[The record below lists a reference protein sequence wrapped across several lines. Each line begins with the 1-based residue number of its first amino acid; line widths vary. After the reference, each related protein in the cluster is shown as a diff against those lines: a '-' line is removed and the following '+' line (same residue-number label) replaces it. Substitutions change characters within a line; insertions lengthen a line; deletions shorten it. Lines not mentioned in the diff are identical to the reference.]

1 VKANGDGRAARRG
14 SETWHA
20 DDSHPS
26 PEKGSN
32 AYGPGMKISD
42 VLRTKGSAV
51 ITVAPHETVTSLLS
65 LLAQHNIGA
74 VVVSS
79 DGVAVDG
86 IVSERDVVRQL
97 HARGTELLDAPVS
110 SIMTASVLSCTP
122 DDDLNQIGALMTE
135 NRIRHL
141 PVVVDGRLAAI
152 VSIGD
157 VVKARIDQL
166 ASERDLYEA
175 YISQ

>member
-1 VKANGDGRAARRG
+1 
-14 SETWHA
+14 
-20 DDSHPS
+20 
-26 PEKGSN
+26 
-32 AYGPGMKISD
+32 MKISD

-51 ITVAPHETVTSLLS
+51 ITVTPHETIASLLE

-79 DGVAVDG
+79 DGAAVDG

-97 HARGTELLDAPVS
+97 NARGTALLDASVS
-110 SIMTASVLSCTP
+110 SIMTTRVLMCSP
-122 DDDLNQIGALMTE
+122 EDELAEIGALMTE

-141 PVVVDGRLAAI
+141 PVVIDGHLAAI

-157 VVKARIDQL
+157 IVKARMDQL

>member
-1 VKANGDGRAARRG
+1 
-14 SETWHA
+14 
-20 DDSHPS
+20 
-26 PEKGSN
+26 
-32 AYGPGMKISD
+32 MKISD

-51 ITVAPHETVTSLLS
+51 ITVAPHETIASLLE

-74 VVVSS
+74 VVVST
-79 DGVAVDG
+79 DGVVVDG

-97 HARGTELLDAPVS
+97 HARGPALLDAQVS
-110 SIMTASVLSCTP
+110 SIMTTKVLSCSP
-122 DDDLNQIGALMTE
+122 DDELVEIGALMTD

-157 VVKARIDQL
+157 IVKARMDQL
-166 ASERDLYEA
+166 ATERDLYEA

>member
-1 VKANGDGRAARRG
+1 
-14 SETWHA
+14 
-20 DDSHPS
+20 
-26 PEKGSN
+26 
-32 AYGPGMKISD
+32 MKISD

-51 ITVAPHETVTSLLS
+51 ITVAPHETIASLLE

-74 VVVSS
+74 VVVST
-79 DGVAVDG
+79 DGAAVDG

-97 HARGTELLDAPVS
+97 HAHGTALLDAAVS
-110 SIMTASVLSCTP
+110 TIMTAKVLSCSP
-122 DDDLNQIGALMTE
+122 QDDLTEVGALMTE

-157 VVKARIDQL
+157 IVKARMDQL

>member
-1 VKANGDGRAARRG
+1 
-14 SETWHA
+14 
-20 DDSHPS
+20 
-26 PEKGSN
+26 
-32 AYGPGMKISD
+32 MKISD

-51 ITVAPHETVTSLLS
+51 ITVAPEETIASLLG

-79 DGVAVDG
+79 DGATVDG

-97 HARGTELLDAPVS
+97 HTRGTELLEAPVA
-110 SIMTASVLSCTP
+110 SIMTAKVVACSP
-122 DDDLNQIGALMTE
+122 DDELSEIGALMTE

-141 PVVVDGRLAAI
+141 PVVVDGHLAAI
-152 VSIGD
+152 ISIGD
-157 VVKARIDQL
+157 VVKARMDQL

>member
-1 VKANGDGRAARRG
+1 
-14 SETWHA
+14 
-20 DDSHPS
+20 
-26 PEKGSN
+26 
-32 AYGPGMKISD
+32 
-42 VLRTKGSAV
+42 
-51 ITVAPHETVTSLLS
+51 VAPQETIASLLG

-74 VVVSS
+74 VVVST
-79 DGVAVDG
+79 DGVVVDG

-97 HARGTELLDAPVS
+97 HVRGTALLDAPVS
-110 SIMTASVLSCTP
+110 SIMTAKVLMCSP
-122 DDDLNQIGALMTE
+122 DDELVEIGALMTD

-157 VVKARIDQL
+157 IVKARMDQL
-166 ASERDLYEA
+166 SSERDLYEA

>member
-1 VKANGDGRAARRG
+1 MRIVQK
-14 SETWHA
+14 
-20 DDSHPS
+20 
-26 PEKGSN
+26 
-32 AYGPGMKISD
+32 MKISD

-51 ITVAPHETVTSLLS
+51 ITVAPHETVASLLE

-79 DGVAVDG
+79 DGAAVDG

-97 HARGTELLDAPVS
+97 HTRGAALLDSPVL
-110 SIMTASVLSCTP
+110 SIMTTKVVSCSP
-122 DDDLNQIGALMTE
+122 DDDLTDIAALMTQ
-135 NRIRHL
+135 NRFRHL
-141 PVVVDGRLAAI
+141 PVVVDSRLAAI

-157 VVKARIDQL
+157 IVKARMDQL

-175 YISQ
+175 YITR

>member
-1 VKANGDGRAARRG
+1 
-14 SETWHA
+14 
-20 DDSHPS
+20 
-26 PEKGSN
+26 
-32 AYGPGMKISD
+32 MKISD

-51 ITVAPHETVTSLLS
+51 ITVAPHETIASLLE

-79 DGVAVDG
+79 DGAAVDG

-97 HARGTELLDAPVS
+97 HARGPALLDAPVA
-110 SIMTASVLSCTP
+110 SIMTAKVLSCSP
-122 DDDLNQIGALMTE
+122 DDELVEIGALMTD

-157 VVKARIDQL
+157 IVKARMDQL
-166 ASERDLYEA
+166 ATERDLYEA

>member
-1 VKANGDGRAARRG
+1 MRIVQ
-14 SETWHA
+14 
-20 DDSHPS
+20 
-26 PEKGSN
+26 
-32 AYGPGMKISD
+32 GMKISD

-51 ITVAPHETVTSLLS
+51 ITVAPHETVASLLD

-97 HARGTELLDAPVS
+97 QARGAALLDASVS
-110 SIMTASVLSCTP
+110 SIMTAKVLSCSP
-122 DDDLNQIGALMTE
+122 DDELTDIAALMTQ
-135 NRIRHL
+135 NRFRHL
-141 PVVVDGRLAAI
+141 PVVVDDRLAAI

-157 VVKARIDQL
+157 IVKARMDQL

-175 YISQ
+175 YITR

>member
-1 VKANGDGRAARRG
+1 
-14 SETWHA
+14 
-20 DDSHPS
+20 
-26 PEKGSN
+26 
-32 AYGPGMKISD
+32 MKISD

-51 ITVAPHETVTSLLS
+51 ITVAPHETIASLLE
-65 LLAQHNIGA
+65 LLAKHNIGA

-79 DGVAVDG
+79 DGAAVDG

-97 HARGTELLDAPVS
+97 HSRGPALLDATVS
-110 SIMTASVLSCTP
+110 SIMTAKVLSCSP
-122 DDDLNQIGALMTE
+122 DDELVEIGALMTD

-157 VVKARIDQL
+157 IVKARMDQL
-166 ASERDLYEA
+166 ATERDLYEA

>member
-1 VKANGDGRAARRG
+1 
-14 SETWHA
+14 
-20 DDSHPS
+20 
-26 PEKGSN
+26 
-32 AYGPGMKISD
+32 MKISD

-51 ITVAPHETVTSLLS
+51 ITVAPHETIASLLGVLAQHNIGAVVVSSGSTVITVAPHETIAS
-65 LLAQHNIGA
+65 LLGVLAQHNIGA

-79 DGVAVDG
+79 DGATVDG

-97 HARGTELLDAPVS
+97 HARGTALLDAPVS
-110 SIMTASVLSCTP
+110 SIMTAKVLMCSP
-122 DDDLNQIGALMTE
+122 DDELTEIGALMTD

-157 VVKARIDQL
+157 IVKARMDQL

-175 YISQ
+175 YITQ